1 MALRLEDCRRIFLDS
16 TVISDLLNFPN
27 INRYDKAAQERLK
40 TVKCLIEA
48 LSANKST
55 GGERIFSIS
64 TVSVSEVFATM
75 EGDFKAIYEA
85 VQLMIG
91 SNNLEVISY
100 NRSISVN
107 HNEIFKQKTSKSEID
122 KLKIESGYKDSAYVN
137 VRERIRKD
145 YFIIA
150 TAINQKSDIVFTAD
164 EAFSKLGNT
173 MGLYCV
179 LTRKENFHWNQGENK
194 IYGLM

>member
-1 MALRLEDCRRIFLDS
+1 MALKLEECRRVFLDS

-27 INRYDKAAQERLK
+27 INKYDAAAQNRLR
-40 TVKCLIEA
+40 TVKSLIDT

-64 TVSVSEVFATM
+64 TVSISEVFATN

-85 VQLMIG
+85 IQLMIG

-100 NRSISVN
+100 NRRISIL
-107 HNEIFKQKTSKSEID
+107 HNEVFGEVMSKAEIN
-122 KLKIESGYKDSAYVN
+122 KLKVETGYKDSVYVN

-150 TAINQKSDIVFTAD
+150 TALSQKSDIVFTAD
-164 EAFSKLGNT
+164 DGFEKLCKK
-173 MGLYCV
+173 MGLNCV
-179 LTRKENFHWNQGENK
+179 LTAKENFIWNQGDDK
-194 IYGLM
+194 IYGLQ